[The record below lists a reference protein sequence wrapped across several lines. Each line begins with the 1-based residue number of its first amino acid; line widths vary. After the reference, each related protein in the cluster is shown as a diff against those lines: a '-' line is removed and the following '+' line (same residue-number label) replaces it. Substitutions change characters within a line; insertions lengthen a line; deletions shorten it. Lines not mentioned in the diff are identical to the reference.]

1 MKILGIGRNYV
12 DHIKELDN
20 EVPEEPLVFFKPDT
34 AVLRGNDFYLPD
46 YSRDLHYEV
55 ELVVRMKREGKN
67 IQEQFAHKYYEEI
80 GIGIDF
86 TARDLQ
92 REAKEKGHPWTLAKG
107 FDNSAVVSRFLKKSK
122 FADLSDINFSLK
134 LNDEIRQKGNSAYM
148 INKIDYLI
156 HYISRFITLKIGDLI
171 FTGTPA
177 GVGPVKIGDNLKAYI
192 EDKLLLDINVK

>member
-12 DHIKELDN
+12 DHIKELNN